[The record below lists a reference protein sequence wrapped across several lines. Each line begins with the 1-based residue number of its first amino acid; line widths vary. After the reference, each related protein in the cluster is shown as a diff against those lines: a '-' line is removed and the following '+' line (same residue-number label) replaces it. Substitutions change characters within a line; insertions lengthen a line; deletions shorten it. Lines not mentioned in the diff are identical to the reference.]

1 MIMDFNAL
9 KAAIQNAA
17 KKLGVTEYEIYY
29 MSSSDISVDT
39 LNNEISNFSSG
50 LAGGLCLRLVM
61 DGKMGYAST
70 ELMEEAEMENLVERA
85 IENAKYTEKEDTVG
99 IFAGSASYEKPNVP
113 DFVPKD
119 AATLKELALAT
130 SAAVYAESDAV
141 QNGTSSAAMSSGCV
155 IRLCNSHGL
164 DLETSF
170 GVNAVMAAAVVAKDG
185 EVENN
190 YSVKEMKD
198 GLRPEDV
205 AKEAV
210 SEALEKI
217 GAGHVESGKMNVII
231 DGKQMR
237 AILSV
242 FSSAF
247 SAKSAQMGMSLL
259 AGKENTEIASS
270 IVTISDDPKREDLS
284 IQSYFDAEGVAAY
297 RKNVVE
303 NGVLKT
309 LLHNRE
315 TAKRAGMET
324 TGNASKGG
332 YSSPVDISPYAFCI
346 EAGAYTEDELFALAG
361 NGVYI
366 TEVKGL
372 HAGANAVTGDFSIES
387 AGFVIKDGKKA
398 NAVKS
403 FTIAGNFFE
412 LLRSITALSN
422 EVKFGVPGGKTTF
435 GSPNVLIKDMSVAGK

>member
-1 MIMDFNAL
+1 MNFNTL
-9 KAAIQNAA
+9 KTAIQDAA
-17 KKLGVTEYEIYY
+17 KAFGVKEYEIYY
-29 MSSSDISVDT
+29 MSSSDTSVET
-39 LNNEISNFSSG
+39 LNNEISAFSSG
-50 LAGGLCLRLVM
+50 VAGGLCLRLIV

-70 ELMEEAEMENLVERA
+70 ELMEEAEMESLVERA

-99 IFAGSASYEKPNVP
+99 IFAGSKSYEKPNVP
-113 DFVPKD
+113 DFVPAD
-119 AATLKELALAT
+119 AAKLKEIALAT
-130 SAAVYAESDAV
+130 SAAVYAESDTV
-141 QNGTSSAAMSSGCV
+141 QNGTSSAAMSSGYV

-164 DLETSF
+164 DLENSCGIT
-170 GVNAVMAAAVVAKDG
+170 AVMAAAVVAKDG

-190 YSVKEMKD
+190 YSVKELKD
-198 GLRPEDV
+198 DLKPEDV

-210 SEALEKI
+210 SEALSKI

-237 AILSV
+237 SILSV
-242 FSSAF
+242 FASAF

-259 AGKENTEIASS
+259 AGKENTAIASD
-270 IVTISDDPKREDLS
+270 IVTISDDPKREGLS

-303 NGVLKT
+303 NGILKT

-315 TAKRAGMET
+315 TAQRASVET

-332 YSSPVDISPYAFCI
+332 YSSPVDISPYAFAI
-346 EAGAYTEDELFALAG
+346 EAGDYTEDELFALAE

-372 HAGANAVTGDFSIES
+372 HAGANAVTGDFSLES
-387 AGFVIKDGKKA
+387 AGFLIKEGKKA
-398 NAVKS
+398 GAVKS

-412 LLRSITALSN
+412 LLKSISALSN
-422 EVKFGVPGGKTTF
+422 EVKFGVPGGKTAF
-435 GSPNVLIKDMSVAGK
+435 GSPNVLIKNMSVAGK

>member
-1 MIMDFNAL
+1 MNFNAL
-9 KAAIQNAA
+9 KTAIQNAA
-17 KKLGVTEYEIYY
+17 EKLGVLEHEIYY
-29 MSSSDISVDT
+29 MSSSDTSVDT

-50 LAGGLCLRLVM
+50 LTGGLCLRLVM

-70 ELMEEAEMENLVERA
+70 ELMEEAEMESLVERA

-130 SAAVYAESDAV
+130 SAAVYAESDTV

-190 YSVKEMKD
+190 YSVKELKD
-198 GLRPEDV
+198 GLRPEDI

-237 AILSV
+237 SILSV

-270 IVTISDDPKREDLS
+270 IVTISDDPKREGLS

-297 RKNVVE
+297 RKNIVE

-315 TAKRAGMET
+315 TAKRAGVET

-332 YSSPVDISPYAFCI
+332 YASPVDISPYAFCI
-346 EAGAYTEDELFALAG
+346 EAGDYTEDELLALAE

-422 EVKFGVPGGKTTF
+422 EVKFGVPGGKTAF

>member
-1 MIMDFNAL
+1 MNFEAL
-9 KAAIQNAA
+9 KSALKNAA
-17 KKLGVTEYEIYY
+17 EARGVKEYEIYY
-29 MSSSDISVDT
+29 MSSADTSVET
-39 LNNEISNFSSG
+39 LNKEISSFSSG
-50 LAGGLCLRLVM
+50 VAGGLCLRLVM

-70 ELMEEAEMENLVERA
+70 ELMEETEMAELVDRA

-99 IFAGSASYEKPNVP
+99 IFAGSPSYEKPNTP
-113 DFVPKD
+113 EFVPAD
-119 AATLKELALAT
+119 AGKLKELALT
-130 SAAVYAESDAV
+130 VAADTYAASDAV
-141 QNGTSSAAMSSGCV
+141 QDGTSTAAMSSGYT
-155 IRLCNSHGL
+155 IRLVNSHGL
-164 DLETSF
+164 DLENSCGIT
-170 GVNAVMAAAVVAKDG
+170 AVMAAAVVAKDG
-185 EVENN
+185 EVEND
-190 YSVKEMKD
+190 YAVRELKE
-198 GLRPEDV
+198 GLSTAEI
-205 AKEAV
+205 AKEV
-210 SEALEKI
+210 VDEALSKI
-217 GAGHVESGKMNVII
+217 GAGSVESGKMNVIL

-237 AILSV
+237 SILAV

-259 AGKENTEIASS
+259 AGKENTVIASD
-270 IVTISDDPKREDLS
+270 IVTISDDPKREGIS

-297 RKNVVE
+297 RKNIVE

-315 TAKRAGMET
+315 TAKRAGVET

-346 EAGAYTEDELFALAG
+346 EAGNYTEDDLLALAG
-361 NGVYI
+361 NGVYV

-372 HAGANAVTGDFSIES
+372 HAGANPVTGDFSLES
-387 AGFVIKDGKKA
+387 AGFLIKDGKKA

-412 LLRSITALSN
+412 LLKSIAALSN

-435 GSPNVLIKDMSVAGK
+435 GSPDVLIKDMSVAGK

>member
-1 MIMDFNAL
+1 MNFNTL
-9 KAAIQNAA
+9 KTAIKNAA
-17 KKLGVTEYEIYY
+17 EKHGVKEYEIYY
-29 MSSSDISVDT
+29 MSSSDISVGT

-50 LAGGLCLRLVM
+50 LTGGLCLRLVM

-70 ELMEEAEMENLVERA
+70 ELMEEAEMESLVERA

-99 IFAGSASYEKPNVP
+99 IFTGSEFYEKPNLP
-113 DFVPKD
+113 EFVPTD
-119 AATLKELALAT
+119 AAKLKELALAT
-130 SAAVYAESDAV
+130 SDALYAASDTI
-141 QNGTSSAAMSSGCV
+141 QKGTTSAAMSRGYV

-164 DLETSF
+164 DLETSA
-170 GVNAVMAAAVVAKDG
+170 GTTAVMAAAVIAKDG
-185 EVENN
+185 QAENGHA
-190 YSVKEMKD
+190 VKELKEGTNPD
-198 GLRPEDV
+198 EI
-205 AKEAV
+205 AKEAIND
-210 SEALEKI
+210 ALEKI
-217 GAGHVESGKMNVII
+217 GAGSMESGKMNVIV

-237 AILSV
+237 SILSS

-259 AGKENTEIASS
+259 AGKENTVIASD
-270 IVTISDDPKREDLS
+270 IVTISDDPKREGLS
-284 IQSYFDAEGVAAY
+284 IQSYFDAEGVAAN

-303 NGVLKT
+303 NGILKT

-315 TAKRAGMET
+315 TAKRAGVET

-346 EAGAYTEDELFALAG
+346 EAGNYTEDELFALAG

-387 AGFVIKDGKKA
+387 AGFRIVDGKKA
-398 NAVKS
+398 DAVKS
-403 FTIAGNFFE
+403 FTIAGNFFD
-412 LLRSITALSN
+412 LLKSITALSN

>member
-1 MIMDFNAL
+1 MNFNTL
-9 KAAIQNAA
+9 KTAIKNAA
-17 KKLGVTEYEIYY
+17 EKHDVKEYEIYY
-29 MSSSDISVDT
+29 MSSSDISVET

-70 ELMEEAEMENLVERA
+70 ELMEEAEMESLVERA

-99 IFAGSASYEKPNVP
+99 IFAGSPSYEKPNLP
-113 DFVPKD
+113 EFVPTD
-119 AATLKELALAT
+119 AAKLKELALAT
-130 SAAVYAESDAV
+130 SGALYASDTV
-141 QNGTSSAAMSSGCV
+141 QNGTTSAAMSSGYV

-164 DLETSF
+164 DLETSA
-170 GVNAVMAAAVVAKDG
+170 GITAVMAAAVVAKDG
-185 EVENN
+185 QVENN
-190 YSVKEMKD
+190 YAVKELKEGTNPD
-198 GLRPEDV
+198 EI

-210 SEALEKI
+210 NNALEKI
-217 GAGHVESGKMNVII
+217 GAGSMESGKMNVII

-237 AILSV
+237 AILSS
-242 FSSAF
+242 FSSVF

-259 AGKENTEIASS
+259 AGKENTVIASD
-270 IVTISDDPKREDLS
+270 IVTISDDPKREGLS

-297 RKNVVE
+297 RKNIVE

-315 TAKRAGMET
+315 TAKRASVET

-346 EAGAYTEDELFALAG
+346 EAGNYTEDELFALAG

-387 AGFVIKDGKKA
+387 AGFRIVDGKKA
-398 NAVKS
+398 GAVKS

-412 LLRSITALSN
+412 LLKSVTALSN